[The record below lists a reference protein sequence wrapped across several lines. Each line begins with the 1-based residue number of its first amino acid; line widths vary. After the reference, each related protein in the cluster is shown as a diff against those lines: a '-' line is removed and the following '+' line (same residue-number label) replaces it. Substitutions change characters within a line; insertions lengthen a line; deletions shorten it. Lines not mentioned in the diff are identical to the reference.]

1 VPSFASILT
10 LALLCVLVAALAACG
25 EGSEIGS
32 DGDRLTA
39 VATTTQVA
47 DLTRNVGGDLVE
59 VDAILESGAD
69 PHDYEPRPSDVAA
82 LADASLVIRSGGD
95 VDEWLGD
102 LIESSGSD
110 GEVVDLI
117 GSVET
122 VGEGSET
129 DPHWWQDPRNA
140 ILAVEAIR
148 DALIEA
154 DPGHRQ
160 TYSDNAAAYVEEL
173 ERLHSQAAAC
183 FERVPTARRKIV
195 TTHDAFAYLAV
206 RYGIEIVG
214 SVIPSLSTQAQ
225 PSAKDV
231 ERLVSQIEDERVEAV
246 FPESGVS
253 ERLEQALSREAGA
266 EVGSDLWADTLGES
280 GSAESTYIGAMAANV
295 AALVDGMTGGEL
307 DCRPDGA

>member
-1 VPSFASILT
+1 MPGPARILVV
-10 LALLCVLVAALAACG
+10 ALLCAPALTALAACG
-25 EGSEIGS
+25 DDSQTGSG
-32 DGDRLTA
+32 DGRLTV

-47 DLTRNVGGDLVE
+47 DLIRNVGGDLVE

-69 PHDYEPRPSDVAA
+69 PHDYEPRPSDAAA
-82 LADASLVIRSGGD
+82 LADSALIVRSGGD
-95 VDEWLGD
+95 VDVWLDD

-110 GEVVDLI
+110 GEVVDLL
-117 GSVET
+117 GSVEIVD
-122 VGEGSET
+122 VGSDT

-140 ILAVEAIR
+140 ILAVQAIR

-154 DPGHRQ
+154 DPDHRQ
-160 TYSDNAAAYVEEL
+160 AYTDNAAAYVEKL
-173 ERLHSQAAAC
+173 ERLDSQAAAC
-183 FERVPTARRKIV
+183 FERVPAARRKVV
-195 TTHDAFAYLAV
+195 TTHDAFAYLAD
-206 RYGIEIVG
+206 RYDIEIVG

-231 ERLVSQIEDERVEAV
+231 ERLVRQIEDERVEAV

-266 EVGSDLWADTLGES
+266 EVGADLWADTLGES
-280 GSAESTYIGAMAANV
+280 GTAEGTYIGAMAANV

-307 DCRPDGA
+307 DCRP